1 MKRLAVR
8 WGIGAIAVLFVLVLW
23 TPTFGQAKTENQD
36 VLGALLVEVR
46 GLRASMEQLAS
57 AGPRVQLA
65 VARLQLQEQR
75 LNTMLRRLDDV
86 RDRLN
91 GSETRLAE
99 MQAQA
104 PQFQESG
111 RVASDPEQR
120 LAFERMQSEIKAQVS
135 RLTREVQQHRAE
147 FTELSA
153 AVAAEQ
159 GRWVE
164 LNQRLEDLD
173 RTLGRR

>member
-1 MKRLAVR
+1 MKRLALR
-8 WGIGAIAVLFVLVLW
+8 WGMGLVAMLIIVVLW
-23 TPTFGQAKTENQD
+23 TPTFGQGKTDNQD

-75 LNTMLRRLDDV
+75 LNTMLRRLDEV
-86 RDRLN
+86 RDRLS
-91 GSETRLAE
+91 GPE
-99 MQAQA
+99 
-104 PQFQESG
+104 G
-111 RVASDPEQR
+111 RVTEIQQQLARLQDGRDGPGDPVIRREAEEG
-120 LAFERMQSEIKAQVS
+120 LKFE
-135 RLTREVQQHRAE
+135 LTRFTRQVQQQRAE
-147 FTELSA
+147 YSELSA

-164 LNQRLEDLD
+164 INQRLEDLD